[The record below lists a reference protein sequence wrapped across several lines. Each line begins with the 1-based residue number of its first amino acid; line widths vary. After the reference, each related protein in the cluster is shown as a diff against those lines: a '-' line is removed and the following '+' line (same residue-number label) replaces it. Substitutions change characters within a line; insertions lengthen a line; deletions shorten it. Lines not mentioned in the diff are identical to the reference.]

1 MKKRHNR
8 PCIKLVNII
17 LAYLCVFILPMS
29 LENRIQQNTF
39 TTLAEKAFINI
50 SYTHSYIYGLLNAA
64 LKNHNISIQQF
75 NVLRILKGQH
85 PKPVAV
91 NEITKRMVDKMS
103 NASRLVDK
111 LDLKNLIE
119 RVPCS
124 YDKRQVD
131 ISLTQEGSDLLTEL
145 SQLVGDI
152 INAHSNLTI
161 VEYEQLNM
169 LLDKMRNE

>member
-1 MKKRHNR
+1 
-8 PCIKLVNII
+8 
-17 LAYLCVFILPMS
+17 MS
-29 LENRIQQNTF
+29 LENQIQQNMF
-39 TTLAEKAFINI
+39 ANQAEKAIVNI
-50 SYTHSYIYGLLNAA
+50 SYTHSYIYGLINTA
-64 LKNHNISIQQF
+64 LKKHNVSIQQF

-131 ISLTQEGSDLLTEL
+131 ISLTQEGRDVLIVL
-145 SQLVGDI
+145 SQLVDDI
-152 INAHSNLTI
+152 INAHSNLT
-161 VEYEQLNM
+161 VLEYEQLNM